1 MFVANLP
8 VFNVEYPVVR
18 AFCDVLSWSGWD
30 ADVALVA
37 GMVVFF
43 GHVNFAMQ
51 TRAVIWAVR

>member
-43 GHVNFAMQ
+43 GHVNFAML
-51 TRAVIWAVR
+51 TRAVI